1 MITRK
6 INNYDFYQAVKH
18 IFLVKTLFFCRF
30 QWELQNAPGN
40 KQITRVNA
48 DVKLLW
54 DLKGDIQQVRCEIP
68 KFGSPPTTGHCP
80 ARPKPI
86 VDTVGR
92 QIHNYSSCL
101 NLS

>member
-1 MITRK
+1 M
-6 INNYDFYQAVKH
+6 
-18 IFLVKTLFFCRF
+18 
-30 QWELQNAPGN
+30 PGN

-80 ARPKPI
+80 ARPKPM

-92 QIHNYSSCL
+92 
-101 NLS
+101 

>member
-1 MITRK
+1 M
-6 INNYDFYQAVKH
+6 
-18 IFLVKTLFFCRF
+18 FFCRF
-30 QWELQNAPGN
+30 QWELQNAAGN

-92 QIHNYSSCL
+92 YIITPHVPIFPNVAKVGDQCFKF
-101 NLS
+101 